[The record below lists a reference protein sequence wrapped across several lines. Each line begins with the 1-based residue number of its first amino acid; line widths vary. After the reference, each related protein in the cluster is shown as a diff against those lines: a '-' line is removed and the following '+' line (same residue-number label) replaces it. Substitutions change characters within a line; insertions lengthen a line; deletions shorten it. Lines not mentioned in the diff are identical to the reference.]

1 MVCAERFRQTI
12 FDEPDAK
19 VFARVAVSLTFL
31 AQ

>member
-1 MVCAERFRQTI
+1 MVGAERFRQAI

-19 VFARVAVSLTFL
+19 VFAGTAVSLTFL

>member
-1 MVCAERFRQTI
+1 MVCAERFRQAI

-19 VFARVAVSLTFL
+19 VFTGTAISLTFL